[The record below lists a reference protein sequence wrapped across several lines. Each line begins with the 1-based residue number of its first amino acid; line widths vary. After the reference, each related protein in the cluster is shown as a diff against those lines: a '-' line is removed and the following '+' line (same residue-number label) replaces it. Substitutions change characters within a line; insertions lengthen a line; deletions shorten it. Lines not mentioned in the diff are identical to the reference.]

1 MFDVD
6 IVKVAK
12 VSVYRKPTVLFNDGE
27 HYPVEISFSR
37 EITDRELEAIA
48 ALAQVIDES
57 KGEER

>member
-12 VSVYRKPTVLFNDGE
+12 VSVCRKPRVLFNDGE

-57 KGEER
+57 KEGKR